1 MKLQFSFLA
10 PLAQIGTAPTI
21 RLGNTTLVGLD
32 NPTFKQDFFAGI
44 PFAEPP
50 LGDLRFELPVPKT
63 LPPGLFNA
71 SAFGP
76 ACLQTASVIPDSMS
90 EDCLT
95 INILRPA
102 GTPANAGLP
111 VMFWTYGGG
120 YNAGFSEL
128 YNASSMVAQSVARG
142 TPVIHISFNYRLGP
156 LGFPQGQ
163 EAEKRGALNLG
174 FRDQIAALQW
184 VQLHIEAFGGDKDKV
199 TLFGQSAGAIM
210 ANLLFLTYPIKSL
223 ARAAIFES
231 GSSASFPLFTPE
243 RREGTWEKFVSGVPS
258 CASQATSNSTFGC
271 LRAVNTTEIY
281 EGMLTVEAGIELFPF
296 QPVIDGP
303 GGLIPDLPSVLL
315 NRGQFARLT
324 AFRPPP
330 ALFSHVLGTI
340 LVDPTVNSSA
350 EIVASLLAQYSPSVS
365 PLTLNESIRTVLK
378 LYPNIPSLGSPF
390 GTGNETFGLN
400 SQYKRATAIQGDQW
414 FESQRRVWM
423 ETAAQGG
430 ALAFGYLFTQ
440 PTVRGP
446 PALGV
451 AHDDEIPYV
460 YGLPVDASPS
470 AILLSQLMPNY
481 WISFATSLTPNDGLG
496 LQRPEWPQFTPSN
509 KVLLQLN
516 GANTTVIPDDYRKEQ
531 MAYMNSEPAIWHQ

>member
-1 MKLQFSFLA
+1 MKLQFSFLG
-10 PLAQIGTAPTI
+10 PLVQIGTAPTI

-32 NPTFKQDFFAGI
+32 IPTFKQDLFAGI

-50 LGDLRFELPVPKT
+50 LGNLRFRLPVPKS
-63 LPPGLFNA
+63 LPPGSFNA

-76 ACLQTASVIPDSMS
+76 ACLQTAVSYSVTPDSMS

-102 GTPANAGLP
+102 GTPANASLP
-111 VMFWTYGGG
+111 VVR

-128 YNASSMVAQSVARG
+128 YNASSMVAQR

-174 FRDQIAALQW
+174 IRDQIAALRW

-199 TLFGQSAGAIM
+199 TLFGQSAGSIM
-210 ANLLFLTYPIKSL
+210 ASLLFLTYPINSL

-231 GSSASFPLFTPE
+231 GSSASLPLFTPE
-243 RREGTWEKFVSGVPS
+243 RREGTSEKFVSGVPS

-271 LRAVNTTEIY
+271 LRAANTTEIFN
-281 EGMLTVEAGIELFPF
+281 GMSTVEAAGVELFPF

-303 GGLIPDLPSVLL
+303 GGLIPDVPSVFL
-315 NRGQFARLT
+315 NRGQFARLPFIAGT
-324 AFRPPP
+324 T
-330 ALFSHVLGTI
+330 LDEGTI

-350 EIVASLLAQYSPSVS
+350 GIVESLLEQYSPSVS
-365 PLTLNESIRTVLK
+365 PLTLNESIRTLLK

-400 SQYKRATAIQGDQW
+400 SQYKRATAIPW
-414 FESQRRVWM
+414 S
-423 ETAAQGG
+423 
-430 ALAFGYLFTQ
+430 
-440 PTVRGP
+440 
-446 PALGV
+446 
-451 AHDDEIPYV
+451 
-460 YGLPVDASPS
+460 
-470 AILLSQLMPNY
+470 NY
-481 WISFATSLTPNDGLG
+481 TE
-496 LQRPEWPQFTPSN
+496 R
-509 KVLLQLN
+509 
-516 GANTTVIPDDYRKEQ
+516 
-531 MAYMNSEPAIWHQ
+531 